1 MFKFIGALIQLA
13 ASSAVLALDVIPPS
27 INSGTVTSGEKIKF
41 NLWSRAGK
49 ISIHDL
55 DPSVLAFTSKE
66 IREKFLINPA
76 SLADRFYPVN
86 QSNFHE
92 LVVFTLLYEPF
103 MNPSEEP
110 SSCDNT
116 WHYYLTAE
124 QAPRGK
130 RFAISR
136 LVISESGEILFG
148 SNTSPYDWPEMG
160 CPINSNNNQLN
171 GDASRFG
178 VH

>member
-1 MFKFIGALIQLA
+1 MKSLLPKNMFRFVAALIQLA
-13 ASSAVLALDVIPPS
+13 ASSAILAVHVTPPPINNDTVI
-27 INSGTVTSGEKIKF
+27 SGE
-41 NLWSRAGK
+41 NLSFDVWSRDGNN
-49 ISIHDL
+49 IIQEL
-55 DPSVLAFTSKE
+55 DPTVLAFTSKE

-76 SLADRFYPVN
+76 SYADRFYPVN

-103 MNPSEEP
+103 MNPYEEP

-116 WHYYLTAE
+116 WHYYLTVE

-136 LVISESGEILFG
+136 LIISESGEILFG
-148 SNTSPYDWPEMG
+148 SDTSPYEWPEMG
-160 CPINSNNNQLN
+160 CPIKKQ
-171 GDASRFG
+171 
-178 VH
+178 